1 MGMQP
6 LSHRERVPKAGEGSI
21 GARRSGL
28 PLTPNPSPGGK
39 GAFHSPSIPVRDPT
53 EGTPSSVA
61 YSGSST
67 PRYGDSQGG
76 TLKLLAYLALG
87 VALMVS
93 DHRGGVLA
101 RVRQGATVAVEPV
114 WWLASLPA
122 RLVGF
127 SQAAFSNQT
136 RLNRENID
144 LRQQLLLAQA
154 RIERL
159 QSLAQ
164 ENERLR
170 GLLGGTR
177 GYRLAVQLAGIL
189 DIDLDPVHQRIVLDV
204 GANQGVHVGQVV
216 IDAGGVLGQVIAV
229 TPTRATALLITDPD
243 HAIPVQA
250 VRSGLRLIAY
260 GTGHSDRLTVPNIPQ
275 SGDIKVG
282 DELIT
287 SGIGGRFPAG
297 FPVGTVVAVQPDP
310 SHAFVA
316 AALTPAARLDRNGG
330 VLLVWNLPD
339 EAAPVGPPAPA
350 DLPTRRAEAAL
361 AQRAPAPAVS
371 PQPAPAAQPLSR
383 QPSLHPPSG
392 QRR

>member
-1 MGMQP
+1 M
-6 LSHRERVPKAGEGSI
+6 
-21 GARRSGL
+21 
-28 PLTPNPSPGGK
+28 
-39 GAFHSPSIPVRDPT
+39 
-53 EGTPSSVA
+53 A

-67 PRYGDSQGG
+67 PRYGDNSGG
-76 TLKLLAYLALG
+76 TLRLLVYLALG

-93 DHRGGVLA
+93 DHRGGVLT
-101 RVRQGATVAVEPV
+101 RVRQGVAIAVEPV

-122 RLVGF
+122 RLIAF
-127 SQAAFSNQT
+127 SDAAFSNQT
-136 RLNRENID
+136 RLNRENVG
-144 LRQQLLLAQA
+144 LQQQLLLAQA

-170 GLLGGTR
+170 GLLAGTH

-189 DIDLDPVHQRIVLDV
+189 DIDLDPVQQRIVLDV

-229 TPTRATALLITDPD
+229 TSTRATALLITDPD
-243 HAIPVQA
+243 AAVPVQA
-250 VRSGLRLIAY
+250 MRSGLRLIAY

-297 FPVGTVVAVQPDP
+297 FPVGRVATLQPDP

-316 AALTPAARLDRNGG
+316 ANVAPAARLDRSGS

-339 EAAPVGPPAPA
+339 DGAAVGPPVPS
-350 DLPTRRAEAAL
+350 DLPARRAAAAL
-361 AQRAPAPAVS
+361 AQRAAAAKMPRSQRPAPAS
-371 PQPAPAAQPLSR
+371 LQAPLPAR
-383 QPSLHPPSG
+383 QPSEP
-392 QRR
+392 RR